1 MPNLKR
7 QAPAYSRAA
16 APPAPGHSRLPW
28 VALALALAGTLM
40 GGVALGAVLLRS
52 DPGACRAAAWNS
64 LPAVDSL
71 PSGWTAS
78 ASGIYIDSVGTTLT
92 GPAPSA
98 SDDTAPAIFVSV
110 GCYGADAHLGVTRS
124 HDAARS
130 SGGADISFPSVGDE
144 SFATLDS
151 TAGQYTVVFRRAQL
165 VATLAAPGSVTLDD
179 LATASRAVDD
189 AMKAGSAGTTA
200 GGANGGPGSS
210 ASSSPSP
217 AGSPSGSPDASAAAD
232 SHAAPDLEKQ
242 LPSSAAGVALSQVS
256 YVGTD
261 VLGTDAASTALSA
274 AVTALGRKP
283 ENLRIA
289 EAFDPSGTNTWYV
302 DAFELDGV
310 SGTELSKA
318 VRTAWLGA
326 GSSGVT
332 SSSQTIGGKKVTR
345 LDRGPDAPAD
355 TVYVHG
361 AFVFDIGTSD
371 AGVIKAVL
379 AKLP

>member
-1 MPNLKR
+1 MKR
-7 QAPAYSRAA
+7 PS
-16 APPAPGHSRLPW
+16 PPSVRRSRLPW
-28 VALALALAGTLM
+28 VAVVIALAGALM
-40 GGVALGAVLLRS
+40 GGVALGVVLTRS
-52 DPGACRAAAWNS
+52 DPGACRSAAWNS
-64 LPAVDSL
+64 LPAVDAL
-71 PSGWTAS
+71 PSGWTTS
-78 ASGIYIDSVGTTLT
+78 SSGIYIDSIGTTLT

-98 SDDTAPAIFVSV
+98 SEETAPAIFVSV

-165 VATLAAPGSVTLDD
+165 LATLAAPGSVTLDD
-179 LATASRAVDD
+179 LATASKAVDD
-189 AMKAGSAGTTA
+189 AMKAGTAGTAAA
-200 GGANGGPGSS
+200 GPNAGAGSS
-210 ASSSPSP
+210 ASPLPSAEISP
-217 AGSPSGSPDASAAAD
+217 AGSPDASADAD

-242 LPSSAAGVALSQVS
+242 LPSSAAGVTLSRVS
-256 YVGTD
+256 YLGTD
-261 VLGTDAASTALSA
+261 VLGTDAASSALSA

-289 EAFDPSGTNTWYV
+289 EAFDPSGTKSWYV

-310 SGTELSKA
+310 SGTDLSRA

-326 GSSGVT
+326 GSAGVT
-332 SSSQTIGGKKVTR
+332 SSSLTIGGKHVTR
-345 LDRGPDAPAD
+345 LDHGADVPAD

-361 AFVFDIGTSD
+361 GLVFDIGTSD
-371 AGVIKAVL
+371 AAVIKAVL